1 MGLAF
6 VCNQSFPASSYPDL
20 RYLDASGSGMT
31 SDDLT
36 DNFYLIDLTL
46 SACVGLLGLLAA
58 IGTPIPGDVN
68 VGIAILVL
76 PLNSALNP
84 FLYTL
89 NIVLERRRKA
99 SEARMIEQ
107 MDDELL
113 CDLTCPE
120 GCRCQGLAFVCNQ
133 SFPASSYPDLR
144 YLDASASMV
153 HCFAYMTVRRISIMF
168 DSHVASNVAIARRL
182 TTIVLSDLLCW
193 FPVGLIGL
201 LALTGTPV
209 SSEVHVAM
217 AIFVLPLNSALNPFL
232 YTVNVLREK
241 RSRAAKAR
249 MLEQLARRVVK
260 ERRVRSV
267 GIMTD
272 DNGPGSSG
280 TGQTLVSE
288 DGRRR

>member
-31 SDDLT
+31 PDDLT

-58 IGTPIPGDVN
+58 IGTPIPGKVN

-99 SEARMIEQ
+99 SEGRMLEQ

-144 YLDASASMV
+144 YLDAS
-153 HCFAYMTVRRISIMF
+153 
-168 DSHVASNVAIARRL
+168 
-182 TTIVLSDLLCW
+182 
-193 FPVGLIGL
+193 
-201 LALTGTPV
+201 V

-260 ERRVRSV
+260 ERRAS
-267 GIMTD
+267 
-272 DNGPGSSG
+272 
-280 TGQTLVSE
+280 LE
-288 DGRRR
+288 